1 MPLDFHKKQKRGR
14 RTLSVRKP
22 LSIANCFYEIV
33 FVRLILHLALHCAEA
48 DDHGPQVSAGFWNHQ
63 GAHYRDCFGE
73 ENYREVA
80 AEAQHDGEPHP
91 AEGAVVLRF
100 GAAEVEHDDQQAQQ
114 GERDVPINSP
124 GQRRIG
130 NGPPVLRHHAQ
141 GDSNSGQQV
150 YRDGQIFVAGD
161 VVAFAPYVVD
171 QHVENRHG
179 DGCHPFADSQWNYV
193 VSETGGAQGD
203 DTWHQMEGIAGTQ
216 DYSHPSEKGILA
228 GLAPASADHF
238 NSNGDNGYEIGHVKN
253 WLHNCLHSMT
263 LLFYFF
269 AARTAAPLVE
279 HCSFYLPKE
288 SPTHVGD
295 WVVGMGS
302 VWVAAGANAALY
314 EPSAANISCA
324 AALPVPVPDRNPH
337 GAVPPASGRTERCR
351 KPPA

>member
-1 MPLDFHKKQKRGR
+1 M
-14 RTLSVRKP
+14 RKP
-22 LSIANCFYEIV
+22 LSIATCFYEIV

-130 NGPPVLRHHAQ
+130 DGPSVLRHHAQ
-141 GDSNSGQQV
+141 GDSNAGQQV

-179 DGCHPFADSQWNYV
+179 DGSHPFADSQWNYV
-193 VSETGGAQGD
+193 VPETGGAQGD
-203 DTWHQMEGIAGTQ
+203 DAWHQMEGIAGTQ
-216 DYSHPSEKGILA
+216 DYSHPSEKCILA
-228 GLAPASADHF
+228 GLAPAFADHF

-253 WLHNCLHSMT
+253 WLHNCLHYMHTPFFIFLLSLCGGLSWRRPT
-263 LLFYFF
+263 L
-269 AARTAAPLVE
+269 PL
-279 HCSFYLPKE
+279 
-288 SPTHVGD
+288 
-295 WVVGMGS
+295 
-302 VWVAAGANAALY
+302 
-314 EPSAANISCA
+314 
-324 AALPVPVPDRNPH
+324 
-337 GAVPPASGRTERCR
+337 AVCLSR
-351 KPPA
+351 KNETR

>member
-1 MPLDFHKKQKRGR
+1 MPLGFHKKQRRGR

-33 FVRLILHLALHCAEA
+33 FVRLILHLVLHCAET
-48 DDHGPQVSAGFWNHQ
+48 DDHGPQICAGFWNHQ
-63 GAHYRDCFGE
+63 GTHYRDCFGE

-114 GERDVPINSP
+114 GERDVPIDSP

-130 NGPPVLRHHAQ
+130 DGPPVLRHHAQ
-141 GDSNSGQQV
+141 GDSNAGQQV
-150 YRDGQIFVAGD
+150 YQGGQILAAGD

-179 DGCHPFADSQWNYV
+179 DGCHPFADSQRNHV
-193 VSETGGAQGD
+193 VPETGGAQGD

-228 GLAPASADHF
+228 GLAPASAKHF
-238 NSNGDNGYEIGHVKN
+238 NSNGDNGYEIGHVKD
-253 WLHNCLHSMT
+253 WLHNCLHSMHT
-263 LLFYFF
+263 PFLFF
-269 AARTAAPLVE
+269 AVDMRWVALAPAYSSPCSLSFSKKRNPVMYWTPKRIPARSRAAP
-279 HCSFYLPKE
+279 
-288 SPTHVGD
+288 SPV
-295 WVVGMGS
+295 
-302 VWVAAGANAALY
+302 
-314 EPSAANISCA
+314 
-324 AALPVPVPDRNPH
+324 
-337 GAVPPASGRTERCR
+337 
-351 KPPA
+351 

>member
-1 MPLDFHKKQKRGR
+1 MPLGFHKKQRRGR
-14 RTLSVRKP
+14 RTLSERKP

-73 ENYREVA
+73 ENHREVA

-100 GAAEVEHDDQQAQQ
+100 GAAEVEHDDQQTQQ

-130 NGPPVLRHHAQ
+130 DGPPVLRHHAQ
-141 GDSNSGQQV
+141 GDSNAGQQV

-179 DGCHPFADSQWNYV
+179 DGSHPFADAQWNYV
-193 VSETGGAQGD
+193 VPETGGAQGD
-203 DTWHQMEGIAGTQ
+203 DTRHQMEGIAGTQ

-238 NSNGDNGYEIGHVKN
+238 KSNGDNGYEIGHVKN
-253 WLHNCLHSMT
+253 WLHNCLHCLHT
-263 LLFYFF
+263 PFLFFCC
-269 AARTAAPLVE
+269 T
-279 HCSFYLPKE
+279 
-288 SPTHVGD
+288 
-295 WVVGMGS
+295 
-302 VWVAAGANAALY
+302 
-314 EPSAANISCA
+314 
-324 AALPVPVPDRNPH
+324 
-337 GAVPPASGRTERCR
+337 
-351 KPPA
+351 